1 MAKLGMQSLTPV
13 GIDKINERVQK
24 MRLLKAIEWT
34 IITLSLI
41 ALSQA

>member
-1 MAKLGMQSLTPV
+1 MAKLGMQALAPV

-41 ALSQA
+41 A